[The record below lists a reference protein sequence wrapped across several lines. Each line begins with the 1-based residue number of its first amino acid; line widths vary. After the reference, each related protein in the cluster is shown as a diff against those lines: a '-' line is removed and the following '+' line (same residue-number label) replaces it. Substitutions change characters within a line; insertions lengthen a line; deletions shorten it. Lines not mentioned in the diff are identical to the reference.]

1 MLDGD
6 DASLDDLDEPDWNW
20 VEDELMVDDANDFP
34 AVGGSDTCFDGRTH
48 RLNTDTTAYY
58 GYYIIGGKKYLS
70 HQLVDIMF
78 KIELLP

>member
-34 AVGGSDTCFDGRTH
+34 TVGGSDV
-48 RLNTDTTAYY
+48 LM
-58 GYYIIGGKKYLS
+58 GGSMQGMQDASLITGLDS
-70 HQLVDIMF
+70 S
-78 KIELLP
+78 P